1 MNKDLERAQNLM
13 DVGQYE
19 ASMAY
24 SLLVI
29 AKTLM
34 PNTEEPKRFP
44 PDFFHR
50 DVCQEL
56 WHKMVPSTT
65 FRAERVPAIFV
76 MNYSQYGDSLCS
88 GVF

>member
-29 AKTLM
+29 AKALL
-34 PNTEEPKRFP
+34 PKPEEPKRFA

-50 DVCQEL
+50 DVCQDPTCS
-56 WHKMVPSTT
+56 HMN
-65 FRAERVPAIFV
+65 RRVV
-76 MNYSQYGDSLCS
+76 
-88 GVF
+88 

>member
-1 MNKDLERAQNLM
+1 MNTDLERAQNLM

-29 AKTLM
+29 AKTLL
-34 PNTEEPKRFP
+34 PKPEEPKRFA

-50 DVCQEL
+50 DVCQDPTCS
-56 WHKMVPSTT
+56 HMN
-65 FRAERVPAIFV
+65 RRVV
-76 MNYSQYGDSLCS
+76 
-88 GVF
+88 

>member
-1 MNKDLERAQNLM
+1 M

-29 AKTLM
+29 AKALL
-34 PNTEEPKRFP
+34 PKPEEPKRFA

-50 DVCQEL
+50 DVCQDPTCS
-56 WHKMVPSTT
+56 HMN
-65 FRAERVPAIFV
+65 RRVV
-76 MNYSQYGDSLCS
+76 
-88 GVF
+88 

>member
-50 DVCQEL
+50 DVCQDPTCS
-56 WHKMVPSTT
+56 HMN
-65 FRAERVPAIFV
+65 RRVV
-76 MNYSQYGDSLCS
+76 
-88 GVF
+88 